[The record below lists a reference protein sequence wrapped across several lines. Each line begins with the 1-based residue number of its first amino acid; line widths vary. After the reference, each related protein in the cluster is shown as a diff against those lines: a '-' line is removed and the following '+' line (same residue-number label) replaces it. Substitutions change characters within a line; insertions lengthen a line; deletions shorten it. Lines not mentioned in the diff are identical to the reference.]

1 MSNDN
6 YENQVFKHSYPYTWE
21 KHNKV
26 YLKKYENR
34 PQIKEY
40 IVPLVFRIRFYDL
53 SDTIISDKFYTS
65 KSNIEFPNV
74 QGIEYW
80 CFTYDDELVYVNA
93 DNRTALETAIDNGY
107 EDIRLNASLI

>member
-6 YENQVFKHSYPYTWE
+6 YENQVFHHNYPYTWE

-53 SDTIISDKFYTS
+53 SNTLVSDKFYTS
-65 KSNIEFPNV
+65 KNNIEFPNV
-74 QGIEYW
+74 DRVEYW
-80 CFTYDDELVYVNA
+80 SFVYDNTVVYVTA
-93 DNRTALETAIDNGY
+93 DDYTALEDAIKDGY
-107 EDIRLNASLI
+107 DDIKLNARNL